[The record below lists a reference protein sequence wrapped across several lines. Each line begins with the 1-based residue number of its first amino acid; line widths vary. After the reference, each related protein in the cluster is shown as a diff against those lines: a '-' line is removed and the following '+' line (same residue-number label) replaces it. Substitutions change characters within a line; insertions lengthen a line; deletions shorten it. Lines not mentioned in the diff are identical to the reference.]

1 MARNNFQ
8 YEKRQ
13 RELDKKRK
21 ADDKAKRKLETKD
34 EPNAD
39 GTVAAQE
46 GDGDGEGAPQVVTD
60 DASDDATAPVAL
72 PSSPS

>member
-21 ADDKAKRKLETKD
+21 ADDKAKRKLEPKNELD
-34 EPNAD
+34 AD
-39 GTVAAQE
+39 GNAIVQDSDNVDE
-46 GDGDGEGAPQVVTD
+46 
-60 DASDDATAPVAL
+60 DAVPAAL
-72 PSSPS
+72 PSSPA

>member
-21 ADDKAKRKLETKD
+21 ADDKVKRKLEPKND
-34 EPNAD
+34 LDAD
-39 GTVAAQE
+39 GNVIVQDSSNDSDSSDSSDSDAVAPA
-46 GDGDGEGAPQVVTD
+46 AVP
-60 DASDDATAPVAL
+60 ASPA
-72 PSSPS
+72 

>member
-21 ADDKAKRKLETKD
+21 ADDKAKRKLETKN
-34 EPNAD
+34 EPDAD
-39 GTVAAQE
+39 GAPAAE
-46 GDGDGEGAPQVVTD
+46 DGDSDAVQAAAPDTSNDEGRVQAG
-60 DASDDATAPVAL
+60 
-72 PSSPS
+72 

>member
-21 ADDKAKRKLETKD
+21 ADDKAKRKLEPKND
-34 EPNAD
+34 VDAD
-39 GTVAAQE
+39 GNAIVQDSDNNDSNNDSTSEVAAP
-46 GDGDGEGAPQVVTD
+46 A
-60 DASDDATAPVAL
+60 AL
-72 PSSPS
+72 PASP

>member
-21 ADDKAKRKLETKD
+21 ADEKAKRKSEAKDAPAEGESAQGAD
-34 EPNAD
+34 EPGQAD
-39 GTVAAQE
+39 GEAPDDSRSVAGVPVTA
-46 GDGDGEGAPQVVTD
+46 APSGQ
-60 DASDDATAPVAL
+60 A
-72 PSSPS
+72 

>member
-21 ADDKAKRKLETKD
+21 ADDKAKRKLEPKNEVD
-34 EPNAD
+34 AD
-39 GTVAAQE
+39 GNLIVQDSSNDR
-46 GDGDGEGAPQVVTD
+46 DGDGSNDSEAVAP
-60 DASDDATAPVAL
+60 AAL
-72 PSSPS
+72 PASPA

>member
-39 GTVAAQE
+39 GTVAAQ
-46 GDGDGEGAPQVVTD
+46 DGDGEGEPEVVTD
-60 DASDDATAPVAL
+60 DASDAASAPAAL
-72 PSSPS
+72 PSSPA

>member
-21 ADDKAKRKLETKD
+21 ADDKAKRKLEPKND
-34 EPNAD
+34 VDAD
-39 GTVAAQE
+39 GNVIAQE
-46 GDGDGEGAPQVVTD
+46 TENDS
-60 DASDDATAPVAL
+60 ASEDVSPAAL
-72 PSSPS
+72 PANPA

>member
-46 GDGDGEGAPQVVTD
+46 GDGDGAPQVVTD
-60 DASDDATAPVAL
+60 DDTTAPAAL

>member
-39 GTVAAQE
+39 GTVAAQ
-46 GDGDGEGAPQVVTD
+46 DGDSDGAPQVVTD

>member
-21 ADDKAKRKLETKD
+21 ADDKAKRKLEPKNELD
-34 EPNAD
+34 AD
-39 GTVAAQE
+39 GNVIVQ
-46 GDGDGEGAPQVVTD
+46 D
-60 DASDDATAPVAL
+60 SDNHDSNNDSNTEVESPAAL
-72 PSSPS
+72 PASPA

>member
-21 ADDKAKRKLETKD
+21 ADDKAKRKLEPKND
-34 EPNAD
+34 VDAD
-39 GTVAAQE
+39 GNAIVQDSDNNDSTSEVAAP
-46 GDGDGEGAPQVVTD
+46 A
-60 DASDDATAPVAL
+60 AL
-72 PSSPS
+72 PASPA

>member
-21 ADDKAKRKLETKD
+21 ADDKAKRKLEPKND
-34 EPNAD
+34 VDAD
-39 GTVAAQE
+39 GNVIAQDSDSDRTSE
-46 GDGDGEGAPQVVTD
+46 EPAP
-60 DASDDATAPVAL
+60 AAL
-72 PSSPS
+72 PASPA

>member
-21 ADDKAKRKLETKD
+21 ADDKAKRKLENKD
-34 EPNAD
+34 EPEAD
-39 GTVAAQE
+39 GSVVAQDGA
-46 GDGDGEGAPQVVTD
+46 GDAEAAPAGVTEPTAD
-60 DASDDATAPVAL
+60 DASAPRQTQD
-72 PSSPS
+72 